1 MATPVT
7 DRARSD
13 RAVLTSGAALPAT
26 ARAIERELLDLW
38 ASAAAAG
45 TGHDAD
51 VAESPPVTR
60 AALLSLIVV
69 AESAEEARAAH
80 DLGVQVT
87 EHAPGRVFLVELAG
101 ETAGEAP
108 LTARVSAHCHLRAGG
123 KQVCCEEVTLR
134 SAPAGDD
141 LLSGVL
147 LPLLVPDLP
156 VFLYWPRAAG
166 FLETRPGQPVPRGAD
181 LLCDLDPAVDTW
193 VLDSALAV
201 DPAALQARLVVLA
214 RRPPGA
220 GMTPRDLNWAR
231 LLAWRE
237 ALAQAVDDGR
247 FDPARVVGIDIE
259 ARGGCGGLCPARPA
273 LLAGWLID
281 RLGWGDAVV
290 THRDAGRFEI
300 AAAEGRRLSIRLT
313 ESTPDAAARTPG
325 RLERVTLHEAARR
338 FALERADVPRPD
350 DSETALLA
358 GEIDRRGVDPAY
370 RRALELAVTLLAEA
384 S

>member
-13 RAVLTSGAALPAT
+13 RAVLSSGATLPAT

-38 ASAAAAG
+38 ASAASG

-51 VAESPPVTR
+51 AAESPPVTR

-69 AESAEEARAAH
+69 AESAEAARAAH

-87 EHAPGRVFLVELAG
+87 EHAPGRVFLVELTG
-101 ETAGEAP
+101 ETTGDP
-108 LTARVSAHCHLRAGG
+108 LTARVSAHCHLRSGG

-134 SAPAGDD
+134 STPAGDD
-141 LLSGVL
+141 LLPGVI

-193 VLDSALAV
+193 VLDSALAA
-201 DPAALQARLVVLA
+201 DPAALQARLAVLA

-247 FDPARVVGIDIE
+247 FEPARVVRIDIE
-259 ARGGCGGLCPARPA
+259 ARGGCGRLCPARPA

-281 RLGWGDAVV
+281 RLGWSDAVV
-290 THRDAGRFEI
+290 AHRDPDRFEI
-300 AAAEGRRLSIRLT
+300 AAAGGRRLSIRLT
-313 ESTPDAAARTPG
+313 ESAPDTAIRTPG
-325 RLERVTLHEAARR
+325 RLEHVTLHEAARR
-338 FALERADVPRPD
+338 FVLERANVPRPD
-350 DSETALLA
+350 VSETALLA